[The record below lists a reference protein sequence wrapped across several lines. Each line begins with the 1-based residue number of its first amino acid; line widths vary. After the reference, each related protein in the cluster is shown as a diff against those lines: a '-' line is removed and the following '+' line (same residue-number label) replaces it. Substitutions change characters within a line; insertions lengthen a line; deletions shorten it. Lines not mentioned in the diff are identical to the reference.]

1 MQLAWARSWKAP
13 VLQPIGLK
21 QHHSVALFLRCLCSV
36 QVATVWLP
44 GQAGLQP
51 RHRLSDAVQGAAFT
65 CPDADC
71 GAHPCREA
79 EGEVLLLW
87 QLGAV
92 FLPSASWHWTQ
103 AQLLRLQWRHVR
115 TTSPLLN
122 GLEVAMGCMRGNA
135 LAGGFQV
142 LTAAVSPVD

>member
-21 QHHSVALFLRCLCSV
+21 QHHSVALFWGCLCSV

-44 GQAGLQP
+44 GQAGLQS

-71 GAHPCREA
+71 GVHPCREA

-92 FLPSASWHWTQ
+92 FLPSASWHWTP
-103 AQLLRLQWRHVR
+103 AQLLRLQWRHIK
-115 TTSPLLN
+115 TTSSLLDS
-122 GLEVAMGCMRGNA
+122 LKMAMGCMRADA
-135 LAGGFQV
+135 LAEGAV
-142 LTAAVSPVD
+142 STVDAVSPVD